1 MLLVVDIGNTNIVFG
16 LFNGER
22 LKDNFRMASRHNLTS
37 DEIGF
42 FVGFIFGLTSHALA
56 LELAAIF
63 AAIQEVALAFAGQA
77 LVVAVA
83 ISAT

>member
-1 MLLVVDIGNTNIVFG
+1 MPLHGLQAFDQTLVCC
-16 LFNGER
+16 
-22 LKDNFRMASRHNLTS
+22 
-37 DEIGF
+37 DEICF